1 MAWIEVHQS
10 LPPHRK
16 IKRLKRTLK
25 IKTAQAVGHV
35 VMLWLWALDNAPEGR
50 LDGLDP
56 EDLAE
61 AAEWQGDPVKFVDAL
76 QECGFVDEG
85 ESLLIHDW
93 QEYGGR
99 LQDQRKDR
107 AAQNR
112 ERQKRYRDKQKDHN
126 GNVTETQ
133 DNTVTVTDRNAN
145 VTRYGNVTETQDNA
159 TTLHNTTQH
168 YISPP
173 SGGDKKGVTRNVTP
187 PSPPPEKGGAV
198 EAYMARINPTPSS
211 ASMYE
216 LIDFEKRLGTP
227 VCLRAI
233 DEALDANA
241 RTWTYVKAILRNKEA
256 NGVTSLEEWD
266 QQEAKRLNAKHRNAA
281 AKATEE
287 DPDGFRGPSDLG
299 DNDAIFAEMEGWK

>member
-10 LPPHRK
+10 LPSHRK

-76 QECGFVDEG
+76 RECGFVDEG

-99 LQDQRKDR
+99 LQGQRKDR

-112 ERQKRYRDKQKDHN
+112 ERQKRYRDKQKEHN
-126 GNVTETQ
+126 
-133 DNTVTVTDRNAN
+133 
-145 VTRYGNVTETQDNA
+145 GNVTETQDNA
-159 TTLHNTTQH
+159 TTLHNTTLH

-173 SGGDKKGVTRNVTP
+173 SGGDKKGVTRNATQQP
-187 PSPPPEKGGAV
+187 QSRAV
-198 EAYMARINPTPSS
+198 CAYLDMISPTPSS
-211 ASMYE
+211 SSMRE
-216 LIDFEKRLGTP
+216 LMEFEKDMGSD

-233 DEALDANA
+233 DEALDTNA
-241 RTWTYVKAILRNKEA
+241 RSWPYIKSILKSKREQGVKSIQD
-256 NGVTSLEEWD
+256 WD
-266 QQEAKRLNAKHRNAA
+266 RINAKRMDAKHRNVA

-287 DPDGFRGPSDLG
+287 DPDGFRSPSDLG
-299 DNDAIFAEMEGWK
+299 DNEAIFAEMMEGQNEQVNGE

>member
-10 LPPHRK
+10 LPSHRK

-76 QECGFVDEG
+76 RECGFVDEG

-112 ERQKRYRDKQKDHN
+112 ERQKRYRDKQKEHN

-133 DNTVTVTDRNAN
+133 DNAVTVTDRNAN
-145 VTRYGNVTETQDNA
+145 VTRYGNVTETQDNT
-159 TTLHNTTQH
+159 TTLHNTTLH

-173 SGGDKKGVTRNVTP
+173 SGGDKKGVTRNVTQQP
-187 PSPPPEKGGAV
+187 QSRAV
-198 EAYMARINPTPSS
+198 CAYLDMISPTPSS
-211 ASMYE
+211 SSMRE
-216 LIDFEKRLGTP
+216 LMEFEKDMGSD

-241 RTWTYVKAILRNKEA
+241 RSWPYIKSILKSKREQGVKSIQD
-256 NGVTSLEEWD
+256 WD
-266 QQEAKRLNAKHRNAA
+266 RLNAERIDAKHRNVAS
-281 AKATEE
+281 KATEE
-287 DPDGFRGPSDLG
+287 NQDAFRGPADLG
-299 DNDAIFAEMEGWK
+299 DNEAIFAEMEGWK